1 MNHLRAKSL
10 GIFVLLTLT
19 ASPCLARTWT
29 DKAGHEVEGNFVRIN
44 QGQVTIQAGRRMLQV
59 PIAGLSDKDIAYLR
73 KKVPKSKQGD
83 LPAEVG
89 VRTWT
94 DIKGRAVEATFVRI
108 DDNDGDPKVVLRRSK
123 DQKEISVTVASLS
136 PEDQAFL
143 ERESTPEN
151 TGHKLPLDPTAI
163 PLLAGSGNNNNPTA
177 PNNFPGPNN
186 PAPPLQPFNSPF
198 QQPQIPQQPAAP
210 NFPQPIVPHIPP
222 PVAVQPPV
230 VVQPPIAQTFPQQPV
245 HVPNQPFPMQP
256 PVMAQ
261 PPAPPMAQQELFFC
275 MKCKKQIP
283 SNVKAGD
290 SCPHCG
296 TFFDY
301 KESAGG
307 HKEYAPASS
316 WAFSSRFMVRM
327 VIVVVSILGGALV
340 KYMRG
345 E

>member
-1 MNHLRAKSL
+1 MILFRAKSI
-10 GIFVLLTLT
+10 GILLLLALT

-29 DKAGHEVEGNFVRIN
+29 DKAGHEVEGTFVRIN
-44 QGQVTIQAGRRMLQV
+44 QGQVTIQAGRRTLQV

-94 DIKGRAVEATFVRI
+94 DIKGRAVEAAFVRI
-108 DDNDGDPKVVLRRSK
+108 EDNDGDDAKVILRRSK
-123 DQKEISVTVASLS
+123 DQKEITITLASLS

-143 ERESTPEN
+143 QRESTQEN
-151 TGHKLPLDPTAI
+151 KGHQLPLDPMAI
-163 PLLAGSGNNNNPTA
+163 PLLASNGNNPSA
-177 PNNFPGPNN
+177 PNNFPVPNN
-186 PAPPLQPFNSPF
+186 PAPPALQPFKPPF
-198 QQPQIPQQPAAP
+198 PQPAAP
-210 NFPQPIVPHIPP
+210 NFPQPFVPHIPP
-222 PVAVQPPV
+222 PVAAQPPV
-230 VVQPPIAQTFPQQPV
+230 IVQPPIAQTFPQQPV
-245 HVPNQPFPMQP
+245 QVPSQPFPMQP

-283 SNVKAGD
+283 ANVKAGD